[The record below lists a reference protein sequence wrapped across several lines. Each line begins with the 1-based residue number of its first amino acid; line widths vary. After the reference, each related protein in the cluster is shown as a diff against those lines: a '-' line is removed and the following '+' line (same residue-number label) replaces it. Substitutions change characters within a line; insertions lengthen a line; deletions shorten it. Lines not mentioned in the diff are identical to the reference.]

1 MVAKLAPRRAR
12 SRHIAPPCRRTCIL
26 RSEGGPLNGVHS
38 ELEGVDPA
46 VSRARQRTGTVLHG
60 KWHLDT
66 LLGVG
71 GMAAV
76 YAATHRN
83 GTRAAVKVL
92 HPELGG
98 YGHVRSR
105 FLKEGYVANKVDHPG
120 VVRVLDD
127 DTADDGSLYLV
138 MDLLEGESLETRRLR
153 KGGSLVV
160 DEVLSVADQVLDVL
174 AAAHAKGIV
183 HRDIKPENVF
193 LTRQGV
199 VKVLDFGIA
208 RLRELSTASNATQAG
223 TTMGTPAFMAPEHA
237 RGRWEEVDVESD
249 LWSVG
254 ATMFTLATGKLVH
267 EASTPNEQLVAAV
280 TQAAR
285 PMREVAPETPL
296 PLAEVIDKALMFR
309 KSDRWPTAAAMQDA
323 VRTAYDRIRHA
334 PIHSYPP
341 LAVPESVDDEPVTTI
356 DARPV
361 GAPSPTGS
369 EAAVT
374 SGRTGVPLQPT
385 RSPRPSRNVVLAA
398 AAAAGVSVLV
408 VIGVGV
414 TFLGSRMQAESPS
427 LSASVPSVQ
436 TPAMQTQQPTQLAV
450 QRDSGANEPTV
461 APSASTPVV
470 SLTDLPT
477 TRTPIAKP
485 PAAGAAGAKPPL
497 VPVAPQPKPQSD
509 WKDKRR

>member
-1 MVAKLAPRRAR
+1 
-12 SRHIAPPCRRTCIL
+12 
-26 RSEGGPLNGVHS
+26 
-38 ELEGVDPA
+38 
-46 VSRARQRTGTVLHG
+46 
-60 KWHLDT
+60 
-66 LLGVG
+66 
-71 GMAAV
+71 
-76 YAATHRN
+76 
-83 GTRAAVKVL
+83 
-92 HPELGG
+92 
-98 YGHVRSR
+98 
-105 FLKEGYVANKVDHPG
+105 
-120 VVRVLDD
+120 
-127 DTADDGSLYLV
+127 
-138 MDLLEGESLETRRLR
+138 
-153 KGGSLVV
+153 
-160 DEVLSVADQVLDVL
+160 
-174 AAAHAKGIV
+174 
-183 HRDIKPENVF
+183 
-193 LTRQGV
+193 
-199 VKVLDFGIA
+199 
-208 RLRELSTASNATQAG
+208 
-223 TTMGTPAFMAPEHA
+223 MGTPAFMAPEHA

>member
-1 MVAKLAPRRAR
+1 MVGGARAQGGQP
-12 SRHIAPPCRRTCIL
+12 AAWRTCFL
-26 RSEGGPLNGVHS
+26 RSKGRPLNGVHS
-38 ELEGVDPA
+38 EIEAADPA

-138 MDLLEGESLETRRLR
+138 MDLLDGESLETRRLR
-153 KGGSLVV
+153 KGGTLVV

-208 RLRELSTASNATQAG
+208 RLRELSTASNATQTG

-254 ATMFTLATGKLVH
+254 ATMFTLATGRLVH
-267 EASTPNEQLVAAV
+267 EATTPNEQLVAAV

-285 PMREVAPETPL
+285 PMRDVAPETPV

-309 KSDRWPTAAAMQDA
+309 KSDRWQSAAEMQGA

-341 LAVPESVDDEPVTTI
+341 LAVPEAVDAEPVTTI

-361 GAPSPTGS
+361 GAPSSTGS

-385 RSPRPSRNVVLAA
+385 APPRPSRNVVLAA

-408 VIGVGV
+408 VIGVAV
-414 TFLGSRMQAESPS
+414 TLFGSRMRAEPAA
-427 LSASVPSVQ
+427 LSASAPIVE
-436 TPAMQTQQPTQLAV
+436 TPATQTQQAPQLEL
-450 QRDSGANEPTV
+450 QRDSGASEPPV
-461 APSASTPVV
+461 APAASTPVV
-470 SLTDLPT
+470 SVTDLPT
-477 TRTPIAKP
+477 ARTQGPKP

-497 VPVAPQPKPQSD
+497 VPVAPQPKPPSD